1 MSNKIIYK
9 FRIIVLYVKRDY
21 MAKYHIYL
29 FRHGQTYFNK
39 NKMFTG
45 WKESK
50 LTSLGI
56 KQAKAIGKML
66 KDKKIDIAFDNGLS
80 RSKRTLKEVLVYHPE
95 CKKIITD
102 KRMIERSYGKLE
114 GLEHADIIAKYGFD
128 QFNKWHRGF
137 NDRPPKGESFA
148 DVEKR
153 VGKFIKFLKFYI
165 KKNRVNVAISA
176 SGNSIRLFRKI
187 MEKKS
192 KNDVVKWKIP
202 YDLYFEYVAED

>member
-1 MSNKIIYK
+1 MNYNIY
-9 FRIIVLYVKRDY
+9 V
-21 MAKYHIYL
+21 

-45 WKESK
+45 WKDSK

-56 KQAKAIGKML
+56 RQAKALGKKL
-66 KDKKIDIAFDNGLS
+66 KNKKIDIAFDNGLL
-80 RSKRTLKEVLVYHPE
+80 RAKKTLGEVLVYHPE
-95 CKKIITD
+95 CRRVISD

-114 GLEHADIIAKYGFD
+114 GMKHSDIIDKYGED
-128 QFNKWHRGF
+128 RFNKWHRGF

-153 VGKFIKFLKFYI
+153 VASFIKDLKKLV
-165 KKNRVNVAISA
+165 KKEKVNVAISA

-192 KNDVVKWKIP
+192 KEEVVKWTIHYDKIFS
-202 YDLYFEYVAED
+202 LYYKCMIEE

>member
-1 MSNKIIYK
+1 MT
-9 FRIIVLYVKRDY
+9 
-21 MAKYHIYL
+21 KYNIYL

-45 WKESK
+45 WMNSK
-50 LTSLGI
+50 LTPLGVR
-56 KQAKAIGKML
+56 QAKALGKRL

-80 RSKRTLKEVLVYHPE
+80 RSKDTLKEVLKYHPE

-102 KRMIERSYGKLE
+102 KRMIERSYGRLE
-114 GLEHADIIAKYGFD
+114 GLGHADIIAKYGED

-137 NDRPPKGESFA
+137 NNQPPKGESFF

-153 VGKFIKFLKFYI
+153 VKSFILDLKKLV
-165 KKNRVNVAISA
+165 KKEKVNVAISA

-187 MEKKS
+187 MENKPKTQ
-192 KNDVVKWKIP
+192 VVKWTIHYDKIFH
-202 YDLYFEYVAED
+202 YTLDI